1 MAVLYVG
8 LRASV
13 NRTQNTQLKVG
24 DVAQLFMEG
33 ESTAALLD
41 LPLGPV
47 TPGWRAILPVEL
59 VQALLSALPE
69 GTEIQMIGEKK
80 CMVQGAPAKRKK
92 RPLER
97 LGTVAVALLLFFG
110 GALSLMNFHADV
122 DMPKVHTM
130 ISSLVTGEGNAGAL
144 WISIPYSIGIGL
156 GVLFFTGLGR
166 RRTNPNFFELEE
178 REYQSKVDKYLQ
190 KDETGDSDDV

>member
-1 MAVLYVG
+1 VPMLYVG
-8 LRASV
+8 MRASV
-13 NRTQNTQLKVG
+13 NKTQNTRLIVG

-33 ESTAALLD
+33 KNTAALSD
-41 LPLGPV
+41 TPLGEV

-59 VQALLSALPE
+59 VQALSPALPE
-69 GTEIQMIGEKK
+69 GAQIQMIGEKK
-80 CMVQGAPAKRKK
+80 CMVRGVPAKRRK
-92 RPLER
+92 RPLQW
-97 LGTVAVALLLFFG
+97 LGTVIVALLLFFG

-122 DMPKVHTM
+122 NMPRVHTM
-130 ISSLVTGEGNAGAL
+130 ISKLVTGEADTGAL
-144 WISIPYSIGIGL
+144 WISIPYSLGIGL

-190 KDETGDSDDV
+190 EDETGGPNDA